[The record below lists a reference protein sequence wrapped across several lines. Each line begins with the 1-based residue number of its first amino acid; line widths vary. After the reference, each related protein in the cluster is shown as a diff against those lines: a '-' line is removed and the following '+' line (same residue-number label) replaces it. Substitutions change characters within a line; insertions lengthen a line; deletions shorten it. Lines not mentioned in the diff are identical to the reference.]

1 MTGKSLSRS
10 LCLFGAAMFA
20 FGVFATSGAVAQKR
34 FDGVTLT
41 VATFPGAWRDGIIKV
56 TGAKFEA
63 LGGKLE
69 WTPGST
75 TEFLQQAIAARGGY
89 VFDVVEVVEDLW
101 SKWMGGGFVQKW
113 DHSKLPNLSQ
123 LGPKMYDEYRVA
135 HWIVLQSIIYNV
147 DKFEENGIPAP
158 TKYSDLIHPKLK
170 KRVVSRDFTNFTGIF
185 PVVGLAREFGGGE
198 HDITPGLKALKEMD
212 VHSFLGLSSQGPQLM
227 QAGGVWASMIHAGW
241 GVRLINAGEP
251 VAVVHPEVA
260 GKKGM
265 PTLGY
270 IALSKASKNKEAA
283 HWLMNELIGAEQQ
296 EEWYKSSGIVPVNKD
311 TLAKVASSPVIGKD
325 GNPALMLD
333 AEELANAYYVDFSK
347 YDAKTWNEEFNRIFF
362 E

>member
-1 MTGKSLSRS
+1 MTRKSLFRS
-10 LCLFGAAMFA
+10 LYLLGAVVIAIS
-20 FGVFATSGAVAQKR
+20 VLSTTSVVAQKR

-63 LGGKLE
+63 LGGKLQ

-75 TEFLQQAIAARGGY
+75 TEFLQQAIAARGDY

-113 DHSKLPNLSQ
+113 DHAQLPNLSQ
-123 LGPKMYDEYRVA
+123 LDSKMYDDYRVA

-147 DKFEENGIPAP
+147 DKFKENGIPVP
-158 TKYSDLIHPKLK
+158 KKYADLIHPKLK
-170 KRVVSRDFTNFTGIF
+170 KRVVSRDFTNFTGIY
-185 PVVGLAREFGGGE
+185 PVVGLAHDFGGSE
-198 HDITPGLKALKEMD
+198 ANITPGLKALKDMD

-241 GVRLINAGEP
+241 GVRLIKAGQP
-251 VAVVHPEVA
+251 VGVVHPEVN
-260 GKKGM
+260 GKKGL

-296 EEWYKSSGIVPVNKD
+296 EEWYSSSGIVPVNKA
-311 TLAKVASSPVIGKD
+311 TLTKVSSSPVMGKD
-325 GNPALMLD
+325 GNPALILD
-333 AEELANAYYVDFSK
+333 PAELANAFYVDYSH
-347 YDAKTWNEEFNRIFF
+347 YDAKAWNEEFNKIFF

>member
-1 MTGKSLSRS
+1 MIRKSLSR
-10 LCLFGAAMFA
+10 LPHLLGAAAIAFA
-20 FGVFATSGAVAQKR
+20 ALSTSGAAAQQR

-41 VATFPGAWRDGIIKV
+41 VATFPGAWREAIIEV
-56 TGAKFEA
+56 TGKKFEA

-113 DHSKLPNLSQ
+113 DHSMLPNLAQ
-123 LGPKMYDEYRVA
+123 LDSKMYDDYRVG
-135 HWIVLQSIIYNV
+135 HWIVLQSIIYDV
-147 DKFEENGIPAP
+147 DKFAENGIPAP

-170 KRVVSRDFTNFTGIF
+170 KRVASRDFTNFTGIY
-185 PVVGLAREFGGGE
+185 PVVGLAHEFGGGE
-198 HDITPGLKALKEMD
+198 ANITPGLEKLKEMD
-212 VHSFLGLSSQGPQLM
+212 LHSFLGFSSQGPQLM
-227 QAGGVWASMIHAGW
+227 QAGDVWASMLHAGW
-241 GVRLINAGEP
+241 GVRLIKAGHP
-251 VAVVHPEVA
+251 VAVVHPEIG
-260 GKKGM
+260 GKKGL

-270 IALSKASKNKEAA
+270 IALSKASENTEAA

-296 EEWYKSSGIVPVNKD
+296 ENWHNVAGIVPVNKA
-311 TLAKVASSPVIGKD
+311 TLAKVSSDPVRGKD
-325 GNPALMLD
+325 GNPALILN
-333 AEELANAYYVDFSK
+333 AEELANAYYVDYSH

-362 E
+362 Q

>member
-1 MTGKSLSRS
+1 MIRKSLVRS
-10 LCLFGAAMFA
+10 LHLLGAAVI
-20 FGVFATSGAVAQKR
+20 VFSVLSTSSAVAQTR

-41 VATFPGAWRDGIIKV
+41 VATFPGAWREAIIKV

-63 LGGKLE
+63 LGGKLQ

-113 DHSKLPNLSQ
+113 DHSKLSNLSQ
-123 LGPKMYDEYRVA
+123 LDSKMYDDYRVG

-147 DKFEENGIPAP
+147 DKFKENGIPAP
-158 TKYSDLIHPKLK
+158 KKFSDLIHPKLK
-170 KRVVSRDFTNFTGIF
+170 KRVVSRDFTNFTGIY
-185 PVVGLAREFGGGE
+185 PVVGLAHDFGGSE
-198 HDITPGLKALKEMD
+198 ANITPGLEKLKEMD
-212 VHSFLGLSSQGPQLM
+212 LHSFLGFSSQGPQLM
-227 QAGGVWASMIHAGW
+227 EAGDVWASMLHAGW
-241 GVRLINAGEP
+241 GVRLIKAGQP

-260 GKKGM
+260 GKKGL

-296 EEWYKSSGIVPVNKD
+296 EEWYNTSGIVPVNNT
-311 TLAKVASSPVIGKD
+311 TLKKVSSSPVRGKD
-325 GNPALMLD
+325 GNPALILD
-333 AEELANAYYVDFSK
+333 AEELANAYYVDYSH
-347 YDAKTWNEEFNRIFF
+347 YDVKAWNEEFNRIFF
-362 E
+362 Q